1 MLKRTCRNVRT
12 LCPVTRQLGEAIAR
26 NGVKTEIQVIPNVV
40 NTALFQPAL
49 KPSAGKKKILHIS
62 TLNEKQKN
70 ISGLLR
76 VIKRLSEMRNDFE
89 MEIISEH
96 DFEAARQ
103 FAGSIGLKDDIL
115 RFRGLQPI
123 EEVARTMQQASVFVL
138 FSNEE
143 NLPCVLLESVSC
155 GTPVISTR
163 VGGISEWINESCGML
178 IEKGDEAAL
187 LNALNKTLDETNQF
201 QAERMHQYIQETFSY
216 QSISQKFNELYS
228 QK

>member
-1 MLKRTCRNVRT
+1 
-12 LCPVTRQLGEAIAR
+12 
-26 NGVKTEIQVIPNVV
+26 
-40 NTALFQPAL
+40 
-49 KPSAGKKKILHIS
+49 
-62 TLNEKQKN
+62 
-70 ISGLLR
+70 
-76 VIKRLSEMRNDFE
+76 
-89 MEIISEH
+89 
-96 DFEAARQ
+96 
-103 FAGSIGLKDDIL
+103 
-115 RFRGLQPI
+115 
-123 EEVARTMQQASVFVL
+123 VFVL

>member
-1 MLKRTCRNVRT
+1 
-12 LCPVTRQLGEAIAR
+12 
-26 NGVKTEIQVIPNVV
+26 VIPNVV
-40 NTALFQPAL
+40 DTTLFRPVTRN
-49 KPSAGKKKILHIS
+49 KKDKKKILHVS

-143 NLPCVLLESVSC
+143 NLPCVFLESVSC
-155 GTPVISTR
+155 GTPVICTR
-163 VGGISEWINESCGML
+163 VGGISEWINDRCGIL

-187 LNALNKTLDETNQF
+187 LKALQRILDEPEKFNPGK
-201 QAERMHQYIQETFSY
+201 MHQYIHEHFS
-216 QSISQKFNELYS
+216 IPAIGNMFNELYS
-228 QK
+228 QN